1 MCKIQLRLCYLFD
14 SVTYCIHL
22 KKQDK
27 MNLFPSSA
35 ENFHDIWAYLILED
49 EAGNPEMKNLRYPVL
64 SLLE

>member
-1 MCKIQLRLCYLFD
+1 
-14 SVTYCIHL
+14 
-22 KKQDK
+22 